1 MVFPS
6 RAIAIFC
13 CFIIACAL
21 AAGMYYYGA
30 PSAGAAAAPEKR
42 KPAPAPAGQAKSAA
56 IREIPYTKPADP
68 KNARRQ
74 TLDLYMPAKGAQKP
88 PLVVFIHGG
97 FWMLP
102 DDEFGIGPAFAEGLL
117 PSGVAV
123 ALVRYR
129 LAPAAAHPAQAKDVA
144 AAVAYLVRS
153 ADKYGYDPKRIFLAG
168 HSAGAHLAALVA
180 LDPQYL
186 AAERL
191 QPQAVAGVIGFSGIY
206 DLASRPETI
215 TNQRIAVEQ
224 AFGADPAA
232 LRAASPAAHARAGAP
247 PLLLFTADGDFP
259 GYIADAKNFSDALS
273 AAGNKAVERFVIP
286 ERDHFSL
293 VRVDDPSSESRSL
306 MLEFMKV
313 EPLPADMT
321 ELIAAKRR
329 WRDPPLSTLPFWSEA
344 NKKSVE
350 EHPVD
355 ARFVAELAILYA
367 SVRYELLEWPLEKF
381 YAVDLFAYVDAQP
394 EKFGRG
400 NYLTITN
407 FRGEKIF
414 WDRRE
419 MARYKPL
426 VVVGLDGEKNLFR
439 LGVFYQARREYSWR
453 DTPPPPI
460 MARPAGGFIHFMEE
474 PPEEIVR
481 QGPFYGL
488 TDASFKLT
496 EQDPLA
502 PLRGLPPE
510 IFATLTTRNGCV
522 YCHSFRGAGAESR
535 HYGAV
540 DLKPHGGVALALES
554 YPEAVWRRFVF
565 NPEEAARLIGASP
578 NPVGEVSRQELY
590 DLVVAARP
598 VRK

>member
-1 MVFPS
+1 MFFSPRFILISLFFLASLSPAVFYFH
-6 RAIAIFC
+6 RASPAR
-13 CFIIACAL
+13 
-21 AAGMYYYGA
+21 
-30 PSAGAAAAPEKR
+30 AAAAPEKR

-97 FWMLP
+97 FWMLS
-102 DDEFGIGPAFAEGLL
+102 DDEYGIGPAFAEGLL

-144 AAVAYLVRS
+144 AAVAYLARA

-168 HSAGAHLAALVA
+168 HSAGAHLAALIA

-191 QPQAVAGVIGFSGIY
+191 QPQALAGVIGFSGIY

-215 TNQRIAVEQ
+215 ANQRIAVEQ

-247 PLLLFTADGDFP
+247 PFLLFTADGDFP
-259 GYIADAKNFSDALS
+259 GYIADAKNFSDALA

-344 NKKSVE
+344 DKKSIE

-355 ARFVAELAILYA
+355 PRFVAELAILYA

-488 TDASFKLT
+488 TDAGFKLT

-502 PLRGLPPE
+502 PLRGLPQE

-522 YCHSFRGAGAESR
+522 YCHSFRGVGAESR

-578 NPVGEVSRQELY
+578 NPVGEGSRQALY
-590 DLVVAARP
+590 DLVVAARGA
-598 VRK
+598 RK